1 MEDQETAHTC
11 PTWCVANHEEQ
22 TSPDDA
28 WHQSQEVLV
37 PVVEL
42 VGHATTD
49 GFRFDVEGIDLE
61 IELEQR
67 VSGCEAFVHFGVGEQ
82 RERNFRLSISST
94 VRLIQALRRAIS
106 IETSS
111 LSPQT
116 QP

>member
-1 MEDQETAHTC
+1 MEDQETTHKC
-11 PTWCVANHEEQ
+11 PTWCIANHEEQ

-28 WHQSQEVLV
+28 WHQSQEVFV

-42 VGHATTD
+42 AGRATTD

-67 VSGCEAFVHFGVGEQ
+67 VGGHEAFVHFGVGEQ
-82 RERNFRLSISST
+82 RERNFRLSIGST
-94 VRLIQALRRAIS
+94 VRFIQALRQAIS
-106 IETSS
+106 IETSN
-111 LSPQT
+111 LSPRT